1 MLTLG
6 KHKHERNPI
15 KLNAL
20 LASPASTLVDD
31 SAIILISDNA
41 PIKLD
46 AGGEMIAERLSSVSS
61 AKGIKKR
68 QCFRIPL
75 GSRSS
80 HLEQCECVRMDGWM
94 LSLHTHADGWMQFSI
109 LCSPSREQLL
119 RSPRAVITRCIL
131 RRADVSVTGS
141 ESAA

>member
-1 MLTLG
+1 
-6 KHKHERNPI
+6 
-15 KLNAL
+15 
-20 LASPASTLVDD
+20 
-31 SAIILISDNA
+31 
-41 PIKLD
+41 
-46 AGGEMIAERLSSVSS
+46 MIAERLSSVSS

-94 LSLHTHADGWMQFSI
+94 DGWMDAFI
-109 LCSPSREQLL
+109 THACRWMDAVLNFMLAE
-119 RSPRAVITRCIL
+119 PRAIAPLSARCYYTLHI

-141 ESAA
+141 ESTA